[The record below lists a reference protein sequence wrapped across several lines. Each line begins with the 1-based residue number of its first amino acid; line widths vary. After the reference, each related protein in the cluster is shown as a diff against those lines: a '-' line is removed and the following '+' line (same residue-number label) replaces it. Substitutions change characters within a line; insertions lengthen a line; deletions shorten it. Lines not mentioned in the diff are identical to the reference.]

1 MVKRSFWLLL
11 AALGAWLLWQWMQQ
25 RRDEMLDR
33 SPQFAPPR
41 PYVPPAPGVPA
52 DDDQVAPVTVPPP
65 VPATPPAP
73 PSDAALDATPDT
85 YFAPADDDQ
94 VAAPPAPPAPPSD
107 AALDAL
113 FAPEEQPAAPAE
125 ARADD
130 LADAV
135 AAALEEADDAATE
148 PPATFAAAPASESP
162 ASAPDKHGVAAG
174 TEAGAPIEEEVL
186 GYCVRCRAKRPM
198 QHPHEEFSESGRRA
212 ARGTCPVCGATMF
225 TFLAAND
232 EEQGASA

>member
-11 AALGAWLLWQWMQQ
+11 AALGAWLAWQWMQQ

-41 PYVPPAPGVPA
+41 PYVPPAPSIPA
-52 DDDQVAPVTVPPP
+52 DDDQVAAVTVPPP
-65 VPATPPAP
+65 VPAAPPAP
-73 PSDAALDATPDT
+73 PAPAPAPSVA
-85 YFAPADDDQ
+85 FAPADDDQ
-94 VAAPPAPPAPPSD
+94 IGAPPAPPSD

-113 FAPEEQPAAPAE
+113 FAPEEKPAAPAE
-125 ARADD
+125 AHADD

-135 AAALEEADDAATE
+135 AVALEEAGDAAAKA
-148 PPATFAAAPASESP
+148 PATVAAAPASEAP
-162 ASAPDKHGVAAG
+162 ASAPDTHGAAA
-174 TEAGAPIEEEVL
+174 ESGAPIEEEVL